1 MVAGTASVEVAAGA
15 GQERSPAEVAAGA
28 PSVEVAADAYPAR
41 KIKTQRQMV
50 GQMTSSVW
58 HLLTQRHRRCQSD
71 SGPNKMSRLRR
82 RDLHRLVQR
91 KLRAWMRRLRAL
103 TWPGCVRRRGRNL
116 PHRRWQ
122 DQDEGRVDSMRL
134 DLHRLVQRKLR
145 AWMRRLRALT
155 WPGCVRRRGRNLP
168 HRRWQ
173 DRMRDKPI

>member
-1 MVAGTASVEVAAGA
+1 MPSSGSGCWRRIS
-15 GQERSPAEVAAGA
+15 GSGRWCRSRDGSEQRKWLLAPHQRKWPLMQVKKDHQTEVAAGA
-28 PSVEVAADAYPAR
+28 PSVEAAADVFPAE
-41 KIKTQRQMV
+41 KVMTQRQMA

-116 PHRRWQ
+116 PHRR
-122 DQDEGRVDSMRL
+122 
-134 DLHRLVQRKLR
+134 
-145 AWMRRLRALT
+145 
-155 WPGCVRRRGRNLP
+155 
-168 HRRWQ
+168 
-173 DRMRDKPI
+173 